1 MPRQVAQSRLP
12 SLDHRITRSP
22 GRPIGIAP
30 VACLVAVLIF
40 LATTSFA
47 QTRTESPA
55 AILPNG
61 SVDRAYFYQLG
72 VPQQGTPPW
81 RFRRVRGSLPP
92 GIALDPSGVLAGTP
106 TAPGQFHFTLEA
118 ADSSSTPVVR
128 TRDYVLTVP
137 PPLTVAWTQP
147 PQVTA
152 AGAIAGEIQ
161 VTIGTADALDLT
173 VIVVA
178 VNTINKA
185 FALGYQHFSL
195 GAGSQRI
202 PFSSILPR
210 DTYVVHADA
219 VAEDSETGKIYRA
232 RLQTEPLTVP

>member
-1 MPRQVAQSRLP
+1 MRVPCA
-12 SLDHRITRSP
+12 
-22 GRPIGIAP
+22 IA
-30 VACLVAVLIF
+30 LLGVLAMGTPAAI
-40 LATTSFA
+40 A
-47 QTRTESPA
+47 QTRPASPA

-61 SVDRAYFYQLG
+61 SLGEAYYYQLG
-72 VPQQGTPPW
+72 TPHQGTPPW
-81 RFRRVRGSLPP
+81 RFRSVRGSLPP
-92 GIALDPSGVLAGTP
+92 GIALDPSGILAGTP
-106 TAPGQFHFTLEA
+106 TAPGEFHFTLEA
-118 ADSSSTPVVR
+118 TDSSSTPIAK
-128 TRDYVLTVP
+128 TRDYVLAVP
-137 PPLTVAWTQP
+137 SPLTVVWTQP

-152 AGAIAGEIQ
+152 GGAIAGEIQ

-178 VNTINKA
+178 VNTVGKA

-202 PFSSILPR
+202 SFGSTLPR

-232 RLQTEPLTVP
+232 RLQTNPLTVP